1 MLLHFFRP
9 PGDVTFFPFD
19 HQGQKRERER
29 GECSPPGPS
38 LLMHASDI
46 VKCEDAH
53 TRTWMELEGMY
64 DYYVFVM
71 QHVRM
76 NNIFDFL
83 LYFLFYFMDNTGM
96 DPS

>member
-1 MLLHFFRP
+1 
-9 PGDVTFFPFD
+9 
-19 HQGQKRERER
+19 
-29 GECSPPGPS
+29 
-38 LLMHASDI
+38 MHASDI

-83 LYFLFYFMDNTGM
+83 LCCILIIIVLETYEHCNKKRMHDSIFPL
-96 DPS
+96 